1 MGFELPTPLDKAS
14 VKWRCGGIK
23 YYKRWWT
30 IIIIVNTK
38 LHKRYQQR
46 KKRIITNRGVAYP
59 GRQIRLSD
67 PVGSYRKNYRVW
79 SDPIGIRRK
88 LLESLISD
96 SEKILLEFL
105 GSYRILFGSFA
116 LDTLVFIFFIL
127 NKENFSNILVESNN
141 IN

>member
-1 MGFELPTPLDKAS
+1 
-14 VKWRCGGIK
+14 
-23 YYKRWWT
+23 
-30 IIIIVNTK
+30 
-38 LHKRYQQR
+38 
-46 KKRIITNRGVAYP
+46 
-59 GRQIRLSD
+59 
-67 PVGSYRKNYRVW
+67 
-79 SDPIGIRRK
+79 